1 MQYTLTNAVINI
13 LSIFLIS
20 LVPSMMICD
29 MAAPSVMKPSPAFP
43 RRYERRSIQEVL
55 TLRHFDDLPATL
67 VRLAHY
73 HRTPVQFNAIPT
85 QFSIH
90 LHTSRRTISPPFPL
104 VGARS
109 SGIAKSICSGLN
121 IISDL
126 KKKGNRLYLS
136 LIRVYSS
143 DRAEKRQ
150 TAALSLM
157 PVLRICA
164 FTGD

>member
-55 TLRHFDDLPATL
+55 TLRHFDDLPHSSVSRTIIE
-67 VRLAHY
+67 
-73 HRTPVQFNAIPT
+73 HRCNLMLSPLNFQFIFTPVAVP
-85 QFSIH
+85 SP
-90 LHTSRRTISPPFPL
+90 PPFPL